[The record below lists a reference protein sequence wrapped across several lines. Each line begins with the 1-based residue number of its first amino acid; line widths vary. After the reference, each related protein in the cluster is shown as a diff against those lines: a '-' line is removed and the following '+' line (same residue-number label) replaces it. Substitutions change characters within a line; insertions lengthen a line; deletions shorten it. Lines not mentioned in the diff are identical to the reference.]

1 MRRALVLVCFFGC
14 ATPPRPPPESRPLV
28 VSGTM
33 EMPTVTYGPPMV
45 CSLVYVSGPHKE
57 DCHPDPNVIP
67 LGTAVAK

>member
-1 MRRALVLVCFFGC
+1 
-14 ATPPRPPPESRPLV
+14 
-28 VSGTM
+28 
-33 EMPTVTYGPPMV
+33 MPTVTYGPPMV